1 MPKIFEF
8 QSLDWVDVDFDLLG
22 WGEFTVTRQ
31 FQSLDWVDVDFDSSP
46 VGTSAPVRPFQS
58 LDWVDVDF
66 DWGWSSV
73 LGRLSECFNPS
84 TGLMLISTWLC
95 PLHLLREAQSFQSLD
110 WVDVDFDVPSC
121 QPMRGGNSFNPSTG
135 LMLISTQGCVEL
147 SGTTAVFQS
156 LDWVDVDFDLA
167 RNSATLLNLVFQ
179 PLDWVDVDFDHIVA
193 SHVHVDYDVS
203 IPRLG

>member
-1 MPKIFEF
+1 MLISTVLIVPPPFHHSVF

-46 VGTSAPVRPFQS
+46 VGTSAPVRP
-58 LDWVDVDF
+58 
-66 DWGWSSV
+66 
-73 LGRLSECFNPS
+73 
-84 TGLMLISTWLC
+84 
-95 PLHLLREAQSFQSLD
+95 FQSLD